1 MVKAAL
7 FDVYGT
13 CVDWHGGMRRAASAM
28 LAEKGLDPSLGT
40 GIAEG
45 WRHRYQ
51 PAMERVRSRAEPYR
65 PLDALQLETLADLLD
80 ALDLSHHF
88 DAADRARLNAA
99 WDALPAWPDTT
110 ASLQSLKAAMPIAA
124 CSNGSVA
131 MMERLAAHAGL
142 PWTMICGAELARSFK
157 PVPEVY
163 LKSCAA
169 LGHAP
174 ADVIMIA
181 CHPDDLEAAADCGL
195 RTGYVPRPDEW
206 GEASVAP
213 DPEPRRFDLHAATLG
228 ELVGQIASRAH

>member
-13 CVDWHGGMRRAASAM
+13 CVDWHGGMRRAASAL
-28 LAEKGLDPSLGT
+28 LAEKHLDPSLGT
-40 GIAEG
+40 ALAEG

-51 PAMERVRSRAEPYR
+51 PAMERVRSGAEPYR
-65 PLDALQLETLADLLD
+65 PLDALQLETLADVLD
-80 ALDLSHHF
+80 ALGLVHHF

-131 MMERLAAHAGL
+131 MMKRLAAHAGL

-157 PVPEVY
+157 PMPDVY
-163 LKSCAA
+163 LRSCRAF
-169 LGHAP
+169 GHAP
-174 ADVIMIA
+174 DEVIMIA
-181 CHPDDLEAAADCGL
+181 CHPDDLDAAAACGL

-206 GEASVAP
+206 GAASFAP
-213 DPEPRRFDLHAATLG
+213 DPAAQRFDVHAPTLA
-228 ELVGQIASRAH
+228 ELVGKITGRSR